1 MKWEMDP
8 IRYTSSFSN
17 YMHIC
22 INRTLLKQIQRPEH
36 GFATL
41 LIIESYPKRYSTFM
55 DCTPKRSQ
63 LKMKRSD
70 RNRDGGWPR
79 LCFKSGGDPIHF
91 SSRSIVSAL
100 YNVGSE
106 VHYLRDDQSQVAE
119 NTSRMT
125 VRDVVLCE
133 ETLGTS
139 DKKSTGNF
147 AQITQSLLPKFPP
160 QAKHNFHYDKWLSSR
175 ANHA

>member
-1 MKWEMDP
+1 MK
-8 IRYTSSFSN
+8 TSN
-17 YMHIC
+17 
-22 INRTLLKQIQRPEH
+22 
-36 GFATL
+36 
-41 LIIESYPKRYSTFM
+41 
-55 DCTPKRSQ
+55 
-63 LKMKRSD
+63 
-70 RNRDGGWPR
+70 RNRDGEEPR

-106 VHYLRDDQSQVAE
+106 VHYLRDDQSQVDE
-119 NTSRMT
+119 DTSRMT

-160 QAKHNFHYDKWLSSR
+160 QAKHNFHYDKWLSAR